1 MLVEIVPILTLL
13 IAALLILSGGRLT
26 RRIGVSEAIGRG
38 VALCILAIVLGLSPG
53 TWRAMWA
60 GGDRGDHLLVYARLV
75 GLTGLLF
82 VAGTSFR
89 LTRIRKGELFSF
101 GIFGIFLFAS
111 ITLSLAFFSN
121 QPTGT
126 AMLVAAVV
134 VSSSLWFTT
143 QLRTPEL
150 EHSTIGWANYS
161 GAITLTAIAMLGL
174 YFADVFK
181 AIPTVRRSVSA
192 YLIVTIYELVKL
204 AVLFAF
210 AYFVSSRF
218 LARAAG
224 QVSPNRGDI
233 GFILISILF
242 FALISLAAGQLGA
255 MAWAFFAGAL
265 WRKTARGID
274 FSKSSRPLASALL
287 LSFVFISLP
296 LQSHGRQFSS
306 FLPLLIIVLAAVAVK
321 MCFAWFMFKRDSVG
335 KERALTSAAAIAL
348 PGEIAIL
355 FLGFSVARW
364 FVDAPVFFVILVYAF
379 ASSLLIPL
387 LRQGAIGKETIPV
400 QARELMKR
408 GLKAVV

>member
-1 MLVEIVPILTLL
+1 MLDEIVPLLTLL
-13 IAALLILSGGRLT
+13 VAAVLILTGGRLA
-26 RRIGVSEAIGRG
+26 RRIGVCEAIGCG
-38 VALCILAIVLGLSPG
+38 VVLCILGVVLGLSPA

-60 GGDRGDHLLVYARLV
+60 GGDRGDHLLIYARLV
-75 GLTGLLF
+75 GLSGLLF
-82 VAGTSFR
+82 LAGTSFR
-89 LTRIRKGELFSF
+89 PTRIRKGELFSF
-101 GIFGIFLFAS
+101 GIFGIFLFTS

-134 VSSSLWFTT
+134 VSSSLWFPT
-143 QLRTPEL
+143 QLRPPEL
-150 EHSTIGWANYS
+150 EDSTVGWANYS

-174 YFADVFK
+174 YFGSVLE
-181 AIPTVRRSVSA
+181 AIPSVRRSVSA
-192 YLIVTIYELVKL
+192 YSIVTIYELVKL
-204 AVLFAF
+204 AVVFAF

-224 QVSPNRGDI
+224 RVSPIRENI
-233 GFILISILF
+233 GFILISVLF

-265 WRKTARGID
+265 WRKSPRGVD

-306 FLPLLIIVLAAVAVK
+306 FLPLLVIFLAAVAVK
-321 MCFAWFMFKRDSVG
+321 MCFAWFMFKRDSVI
-335 KERALTSAAAIAL
+335 KERALTMAAAIAL

-355 FLGFSVARW
+355 FLGFSMARW

-387 LRQGAIGKETIPV
+387 LHQGAIGKETIPV
-400 QARELMKR
+400 QARKLMKR
-408 GLKAVV
+408 GLKAVF